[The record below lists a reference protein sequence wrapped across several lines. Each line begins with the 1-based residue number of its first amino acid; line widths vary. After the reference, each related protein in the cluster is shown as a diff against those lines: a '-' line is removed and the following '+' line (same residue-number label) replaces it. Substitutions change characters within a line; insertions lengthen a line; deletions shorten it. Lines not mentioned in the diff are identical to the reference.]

1 MTEHAPDRIWT
12 GIDIPKTIAGVLAA
26 ISAAVIGSFLG
37 VAGTLAGAAVASV
50 IGSVGTE
57 IYHRSIDKGRRKL
70 QGTFTTAPAAVG
82 TPPVAA
88 SSATTMTMPAPTPSP
103 RNVRWGRVAL
113 VAGALFVLAM
123 GTLTVVELISG
134 RSIADAT
141 RGGNG
146 DRSTVSSLFSDR
158 SGADKPTPAPSSS
171 TAPDETPTDQPTQQA
186 TTEAP
191 TQEPNPGTTT
201 EAPATDAPTT
211 DAPTT
216 GAPTGTS
223 GGGTGNQGGAGSDQQ
238 NSGLSRGDTQNP
250 DNGTE

>member
-1 MTEHAPDRIWT
+1 MTEQAPDRIWS

-57 IYHRSIDKGRRKL
+57 IYHRSIDRGRRKL

-82 TPPVAA
+82 TPPIPVSTLP
-88 SSATTMTMPAPTPSP
+88 SSEPDPPR
-103 RNVRWGRVAL
+103 RNVRWGRVAM

-123 GTLTVVELISG
+123 GSLTVAELVSG
-134 RSIADAT
+134 KSIADAT

-146 DRSTVSSLFSDR
+146 DRSTVSSLFGDN
-158 SGADKPTPAPSSS
+158 SGSSSEKPTPAPSSS
-171 TAPDETPTDQPTQQA
+171 PTSQAPDPAA

-191 TQEPNPGTTT
+191 ASEAPTTDAPTT
-201 EAPATDAPTT
+201 EAPATDAPTG
-211 DAPTT
+211 D
-216 GAPTGTS
+216 TGTQ
-223 GGGTGNQGGAGSDQQ
+223 GTDQQNADTGGAGGADQ
-238 NSGLSRGDTQNP
+238 LSPGTGGADTQSP
-250 DNGTE
+250 DKGTE

>member
-1 MTEHAPDRIWT
+1 MTEQAPDRIWT

-82 TPPVAA
+82 TPPIAAEPDIVAA
-88 SSATTMTMPAPTPSP
+88 SATTP
-103 RNVRWGRVAL
+103 RNVRWGRVAM

-123 GTLTVVELISG
+123 GTLTVAELVSG
-134 RSIADAT
+134 KSIADAT

-146 DRSTVSSLFSDR
+146 DRSTVSSLFRDR
-158 SGADKPTPAPSSS
+158 SGSDKPTPTPSSSS
-171 TAPDETPTDQPTQQA
+171 TAPAETPTDQPTQQA
-186 TTEAP
+186 TTQAP
-191 TQEPNPGTTT
+191 DPGTTT

-216 GAPTGTS
+216 DAPTGDS
-223 GGGTGNQGGAGSDQQ
+223 GGDTGGTGSDQQ
-238 NSGLSRGDTQNP
+238 NSGLGGADTQNP